1 MSNNGHMPMHSFNK
15 CIVCFRFLLILFCFV
30 LYSTR
35 SQIKI
40 SSKIQNK
47 KSNDGIVIIGNWF
60 RFSSFFFF
68 SSYSMT
74 WGTWLIH
81 TKFWKRKK
89 QKNKKQTCGI
99 LYCIHSR
106 ERWGGNEWNT
116 KRGTD
121 ESKIVA
127 RRSVD
132 KLSNHESNVP
142 DNRNHR
148 TKKENKKE
156 KKSNEKWQE
165 GSYIGVYTLLIKLSS
180 TIYIYI

>member
-60 RFSSFFFF
+60 RFSSFFFHPIPWHEGHGWSIRNF
-68 SSYSMT
+68 
-74 WGTWLIH
+74 GNE
-81 TKFWKRKK
+81 K
-89 QKNKKQTCGI
+89 QKQKQTCGI
-99 LYCIHSR
+99 LYCIHSG